1 MGRSADL
8 SRERIVGEA
17 LALLD
22 DEGVAG
28 LTMRRLAARLGVKA
42 ASLYHHVQSQ
52 DDLID
57 ALHEQI
63 NVDIDTSL
71 LDDRT
76 PAGLTAFARS
86 YRDAY
91 RAHPDA
97 VDLVSRR
104 PVVAPKALAIYDAMA
119 AHLSARGL
127 PASDLMPVLAVLDFV
142 VLGSAGETLA
152 TDFHRDPDS
161 YQADH
166 PHLAAA
172 LRAADPATV
181 DATAFE
187 IALGSFLGAVEDRL
201 RQSAGPAAIQPQ

>member
-1 MGRSADL
+1 MGRSAAL

-22 DEGVAG
+22 EEGVAG

-42 ASLYHHVQSQ
+42 ASLYHHVQGH

-57 ALHEQI
+57 AMHEEI
-63 NVDIDTSL
+63 NRDIDTSL

-76 PAGLTAFARS
+76 PAGLTAFSHS

-91 RAHPDA
+91 LRHPDA

-104 PVVAPKALAIYDAMA
+104 SVTAPKALEVYDAIA
-119 AHLSARGL
+119 AHLTARGL
-127 PASDLMPVLAVLDFV
+127 AASDLMPVLAVLDFV

-152 TDFHRDPDS
+152 ADFHRDPDS
-161 YQADH
+161 YTAHH

-181 DATAFE
+181 DDTAFE
-187 IALGSFLGAVEDRL
+187 IALESCLASIERRVE
-201 RQSAGPAAIQPQ
+201 S